1 MDKKIALTLLYQFFE
16 GIEVVTECLAA
27 FFGGNVARVG
37 LFADEL
43 LFDSD
48 VILCLQRFG
57 MAGQVAV
64 GHAQQF
70 LEGVEVG
77 MLIHH
82 QDAHDPEAYAMVE
95 SLVDMLEDIFQTYSL
110 RSYL

>member
-1 MDKKIALTLLYQFFE
+1 MLTFLYQFFK

-37 LFADEL
+37 FLADEL
-43 LFDSD
+43 LFDGN
-48 VILCLQRFG
+48 VILCLQRLG

-70 LEGVEVG
+70 LEGIEVG
-77 MLIHH
+77 MLVHH
-82 QDAHDPEAYAMVE
+82 QDAHDPEAYAVVKG
-95 SLVDMLEDIFQTYSL
+95 LVDMLEDILQTYSL

>member
-1 MDKKIALTLLYQFFE
+1 MVFE
-16 GIEVVTECLAA
+16 GQPTLFC
-27 FFGGNVARVG
+27 GNIACVG
-37 LFADEL
+37 LFADKL
-43 LFDSD
+43 LFDHN
-48 VILCLQRFG
+48 VFLCLQRLG

-82 QDAHDPEAYAMVE
+82 QDAHDPEAYAVVKG
-95 SLVDMLEDIFQTYSL
+95 LVDMLEDILQTYSL